1 MTLSNFILATTS
13 IIACFQAATGGSG
26 RISVKELNLCLP
38 IPSRGCTWRWCRTG
52 SVCRIPNQV
61 WAEATSF
68 AILIFPCVSAMLY
81 HDELLTVSLRFEDDD
96 LQCDCISAILYAI
109 TANDRGISWVLRQS
123 TKKRRININ
132 ALLLCTP

>member
-52 SVCRIPNQV
+52 SVCGIPNQV

-68 AILIFPCVSAMLY
+68 AVLIFPCVSAVLY
-81 HDELLTVSLRFEDDD
+81 HDELLTVSLCFEDDD
-96 LQCDCISAILYAI
+96 QQCNRISAIFYAI
-109 TANDRGISWVLRQS
+109 TANDRGMSCVLRKS
-123 TKKRRININ
+123 TKHRRINRN
-132 ALLLCTP
+132 VLLLCTP